1 MKINKPKVVILDK
14 KVLKSLEE
22 EDVYNCFFEDV
33 NEEVCLDTVTFNSC
47 QFDNLDFS
55 KGDVNKVDL
64 VDVVF
69 NNVDLSNKVFDERL
83 ISRVIFNNCKM
94 TGISFI
100 DTHLED
106 VQFINCKVNYSNFA
120 GAKMKR
126 IAISNSD
133 FSETSFTSV
142 KFNYVVLNEVNFTKA
157 EFFKSP
163 LRDIDFS
170 NSKID
175 GASFDLFSV
184 KGMIIDSFQFVNLA
198 NLLEVTIK

>member
-1 MKINKPKVVILDK
+1 
-14 KVLKSLEE
+14 
-22 EDVYNCFFEDV
+22 
-33 NEEVCLDTVTFNSC
+33 
-47 QFDNLDFS
+47 
-55 KGDVNKVDL
+55 
-64 VDVVF
+64 
-69 NNVDLSNKVFDERL
+69 
-83 ISRVIFNNCKM
+83 
-94 TGISFI
+94 
-100 DTHLED
+100 
-106 VQFINCKVNYSNFA
+106 
-120 GAKMKR
+120 MKR

-175 GASFDLFSV
+175 GVSFDLFSV

-198 NLLEVTIK
+198 NYWK